1 MAAVATFV
9 EFPVRLSVANFQSE
23 PILIVKI
30 NTKGAVLAE
39 GFVEIVPVV
48 TGW

>member
-9 EFPVRLSVANFQSE
+9 GFLVRLSVASFQFE

-30 NTKGAVLAE
+30 NTKGAVLA
-39 GFVEIVPVV
+39 GGVVEIVGVV
-48 TGW
+48 LGW